1 MKFCPECGFELQD
14 SDLFC
19 CKCGNKSEVAEKTDG
34 SAEAFIKL
42 TTPVPSTDEQ
52 DQPEVHPP
60 KGKKKLPLT
69 VILVAVIILLTG
81 VIALTVLEM
90 TGVINIIDG
99 VGKDN
104 ADNFTYEPTT
114 DENGSIISG
123 TQRVWIPTKTVSR
136 DGGYDVWL
144 FDDNYNLSKVIC
156 YDADGTEEFR
166 REYTYDSKGN
176 MLTNRAYE
184 YGIESELQVYTYDS
198 DGNRLNEV
206 YTVDGEEH
214 SRYEYTYDST
224 GKLITKMCYDRGK
237 EDAMIK
243 HTYDSNG
250 NLIVQESF
258 YYMET
263 TYSRSE
269 YTYDSKGNMLS
280 KIIYE
285 NGGIGEDEETHR
297 FVYAYNSDGN
307 ILKETIYIYGKEIS
321 YTEYSYD
328 SAGKQLSAIT
338 YSNGEEFGRYEYTY
352 DSNGNILTE
361 IQYES
366 GIEIERTE
374 CRYDSDNNMTDY
386 IYYYEGQEMCN
397 NKYEWTCVELPQEQ
411 AQKVQD
417 EIELIL

>member
-1 MKFCPECGFELQD
+1 M
-14 SDLFC
+14 FC

-60 KGKKKLPLT
+60 KGKKKSPLIA
-69 VILVAVIILLTG
+69 ILVAVIILLTG
-81 VIALTVLEM
+81 VIAFLVLEM
-90 TGVINIIDG
+90 TGVIDIIDG
-99 VGKDN
+99 VGKDG
-104 ADNFTYEPTT
+104 ADNSTIESMI
-114 DENGSIISG
+114 DGNGEVISDMQ
-123 TQRVWIPTKTVSR
+123 TVWLPTKVESP
-136 DGGYDVWL
+136 DGSYL
-144 FDDNYNLSKVIC
+144 LYSFDDNCNLSKVTG
-156 YDADGTEEFR
+156 YDADGKEVFR

-198 DGNRLNEV
+198 DGNRLSEV

-224 GKLITKMCYDRGK
+224 GKLVTKMCYDRGK

-285 NGGIGEDEETHR
+285 NVGKGEDEETHR
-297 FVYAYNSDGN
+297 FVYTYNSDGN
-307 ILKETIYIYGKEIS
+307 MLKEIIYIYGKEIS
-321 YTEYSYD
+321 YTDYSYD

-338 YSNGEEFGRYEYTY
+338 YSNGEEYSRYEYTY

-366 GIEIERTE
+366 GIEIERIE
-374 CRYDSDNNMTDY
+374 RDYDSNNNMIGY
-386 IYYYEGQEMCN
+386 AFYYQGQEMRN

-417 EIELIL
+417 EIKLIL